1 MLPDPTPGT
10 TLSLSRLIDELHRLP
25 GIGPKSAQRIAY
37 HITQIPVEDARTLA
51 DAIIAVKDSI
61 LFCDECRNLT
71 DASPCPICANP
82 QRNRDQI
89 CVVEESRDLVAL
101 ERTRSYRGLYHV
113 LHGALSPLNGIGPE
127 DIHLPQ
133 LFQRLQEPDDGNPLR
148 ELIVATNPTLEG
160 DATAD
165 FINRRL
171 AGRGIRITRLA
182 LGLPVGGSLE
192 FADETTLSRAL
203 AGRSPLE

>member
-1 MLPDPTPGT
+1 MTPDPTPGT
-10 TLSLSRLIDELHRLP
+10 TRSLGQLIDRLHQLP

-37 HITQIPVEDARTLA
+37 YIAHVPDDEARALA
-51 DAIIAVKDSI
+51 DAIVAVKDMI

-71 DASPCPICANP
+71 DASPCAICANP

-101 ERTRSYRGLYHV
+101 ERTRVYRGMYHV
-113 LHGALSPLNGIGPE
+113 LHGTLSPLNGVGPE

-133 LFQRLQEPDDGNPLR
+133 LFARLQDQDSPLQ

-165 FINRRL
+165 FIYRRL
-171 AGRGIRITRLA
+171 AGSGIRITRLA

-203 AGRSPLE
+203 AGRNQLE

>member
-1 MLPDPTPGT
+1 MTTDPSPGT
-10 TLSLSRLIDELHRLP
+10 TRSLSQLIDELHRLP

-37 HITQIPVEDARTLA
+37 HIAHIPAEAARDLA

-61 LFCDECRNLT
+61 LFCEECRNLT
-71 DASPCPICANP
+71 DASPCALCANP

-101 ERTRSYRGLYHV
+101 ERTRVYRGLYHV

-133 LFQRLQEPDDGNPLR
+133 LFSRLQNRNHPLQ

-165 FINRRL
+165 FIYRRL
-171 AGRGIRITRLA
+171 ADSGIPITRLA

-192 FADETTLSRAL
+192 FADETTLSRAIS
-203 AGRSPLE
+203 GRNPLE

>member
-1 MLPDPTPGT
+1 MTSDPTPGT
-10 TLSLSRLIDELHRLP
+10 TRSLGQLIERLHQLP

-37 HITQIPVEDARTLA
+37 HIAHIPDDEARALA
-51 DAIIAVKDSI
+51 DAIVAVKDLI

-71 DASPCPICANP
+71 DASPCSICANP

-101 ERTRSYRGLYHV
+101 ERTRVYRGMYHV

-133 LFQRLQEPDDGNPLR
+133 LFARLQAQDNPFR

-165 FINRRL
+165 FIHRRL
-171 AGRGIRITRLA
+171 SGTGIRITRLA

-203 AGRSPLE
+203 AGRNQLE

>member
-1 MLPDPTPGT
+1 MTPDPTPGT
-10 TLSLSRLIDELHRLP
+10 TRSLGQLIDRLHQLP

-37 HITQIPVEDARTLA
+37 YIAHVPDDEARALA
-51 DAIIAVKDSI
+51 DAIVAVKDMI

-71 DASPCPICANP
+71 DASPCAICANP

-101 ERTRSYRGLYHV
+101 ERTRVYRGMYHV
-113 LHGALSPLNGIGPE
+113 LHGALSPLNGVGPE

-133 LFQRLQEPDDGNPLR
+133 LFARLQGQDSPLQ

-165 FINRRL
+165 FIYRRL
-171 AGRGIRITRLA
+171 AGSGIRITRLA

-192 FADETTLSRAL
+192 FADETTLGRAL
-203 AGRSPLE
+203 AGRNQLE

>member
-1 MLPDPTPGT
+1 MTTDPSPGT
-10 TLSLSRLIDELHRLP
+10 TRSLSQLIEELHRLP

-37 HITQIPVEDARTLA
+37 HIAHAPEDAARDLA

-61 LFCDECRNLT
+61 LFCEECRNLT
-71 DASPCPICANP
+71 DASPCAICANP
-82 QRNRDQI
+82 QRNREQI

-101 ERTRSYRGLYHV
+101 ERTRVYRGLYHV
-113 LHGALSPLNGIGPE
+113 LHGALSPLNASAPRTSTC
-127 DIHLPQ
+127 PSCSTAC
-133 LFQRLQEPDDGNPLR
+133 RTRNNPLQ

-165 FINRRL
+165 FIYRRL
-171 AGRGIRITRLA
+171 ADSGIPITRLA

-192 FADETTLSRAL
+192 FADDTTLSRAL
-203 AGRSPLE
+203 AGRNPLE

>member
-1 MLPDPTPGT
+1 MLGDSLPGT
-10 TLSLSRLIDELHRLP
+10 TRSLAQLTEELRRLP

-37 HITQIPVEDARTLA
+37 YIAQMPAEEARSLS
-51 DAIIAVKDSI
+51 DAIIAVKDLI

-71 DASPCPICANP
+71 DASPCDICANP

-101 ERTRSYRGLYHV
+101 ERTRAYRGLYHV
-113 LHGALSPLNGIGPE
+113 LHGVLSPLNGVGPE

-133 LFQRLQEPDDGNPLR
+133 LLARLDGAADPLQE
-148 ELIVATNPTLEG
+148 LIIATNPTLEG

-165 FINRRL
+165 FIQRRL
-171 AGRGIRITRLA
+171 SGSGITVTRLA
-182 LGLPVGGSLE
+182 RGLPVGGSLE
-192 FADETTLSRAL
+192 FADETTLTRAL
-203 AGRSPLE
+203 AGRIPTE

>member
-1 MLPDPTPGT
+1 MTPDPTPGT
-10 TLSLSRLIDELHRLP
+10 TRSLGQLIDRLHQLP

-37 HITQIPVEDARTLA
+37 YIAHVPDDEARALA
-51 DAIIAVKDSI
+51 DAIVAVKDLI

-71 DASPCPICANP
+71 DASPCAICANP

-101 ERTRSYRGLYHV
+101 ERTRVYRGMYHV
-113 LHGALSPLNGIGPE
+113 LHGALSPLNGVGPE

-133 LFQRLQEPDDGNPLR
+133 LFARLQDQDNPLQ

-165 FINRRL
+165 FIYRRL
-171 AGRGIRITRLA
+171 AGSGIRITRLA

-203 AGRSPLE
+203 AGRNQLE

>member
-1 MLPDPTPGT
+1 MLSDPSPGT
-10 TLSLSRLIDELHRLP
+10 TRSLSQLIEALHQLP

-37 HITQIPVEDARTLA
+37 YIAQIPTEDARALA
-51 DAIIAVKDSI
+51 DAIIAVKDLI

-71 DASPCPICANP
+71 DASPCDICANP
-82 QRNRDQI
+82 HRNREQI

-101 ERTRSYRGLYHV
+101 ERTRAYRGLYHV
-113 LHGALSPLNGIGPE
+113 LHGVLSPLNGVGPE

-133 LFQRLQEPDDGNPLR
+133 LFTRLENTSDPFQ

-165 FINRRL
+165 FIHRRL
-171 AGRGIRITRLA
+171 ADTGLNITRLA
-182 LGLPVGGSLE
+182 RGLPVGGTLE
-192 FADETTLSRAL
+192 FADDTTLTRAL
-203 AGRSPLE
+203 AGRSALE

>member
-1 MLPDPTPGT
+1 MMTTDAAPGASR
-10 TLSLSRLIDELHRLP
+10 SLSRLIEELHRLP

-37 HITQIPVEDARTLA
+37 HVARAPAEEARNLA
-51 DAIIAVKDSI
+51 EAIIAVKESI
-61 LFCDECRNLT
+61 LFCAECRNLT

-82 QRNRDQI
+82 QRNREQI
-89 CVVEESRDLVAL
+89 CVVEEPRDLVAL
-101 ERTRSYRGLYHV
+101 ERTRVYRGLYHV

-133 LFQRLQEPDDGNPLR
+133 LFSRLENRNRPLQE
-148 ELIVATNPTLEG
+148 LIIATNPTLEG

-165 FINRRL
+165 FIYRRL
-171 AGRGIRITRLA
+171 AGSGTPITRLA

-203 AGRSPLE
+203 AGRNPLG